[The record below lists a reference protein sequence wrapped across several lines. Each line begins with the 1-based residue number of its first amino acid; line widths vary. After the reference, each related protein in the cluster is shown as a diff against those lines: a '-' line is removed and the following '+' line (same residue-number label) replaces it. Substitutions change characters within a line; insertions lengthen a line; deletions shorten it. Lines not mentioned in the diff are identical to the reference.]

1 MTEMLSLALDSV
13 VMLGA
18 LRRFSEALSS
28 RNSPQ
33 NNEFL
38 SVIIR
43 TLSKSQVADMSCPR
57 HDPRHHALW
66 LFVKRLAFHAKNG
79 VQLRYKAFAT

>member
-1 MTEMLSLALDSV
+1 MRDIFTRNWDAVEMTEMLSLALDSV

-33 NNEFL
+33 NNDFF
-38 SVIIR
+38 R
-43 TLSKSQVADMSCPR
+43 
-57 HDPRHHALW
+57 
-66 LFVKRLAFHAKNG
+66 
-79 VQLRYKAFAT
+79 